1 MKSLSKMNND
11 VRLNVLREAALELQ
25 EVCNFNP
32 PFRSKGKTEEEVTK
46 WLKEAS
52 VLLEPTDQKKISED
66 TEDVLTQL
74 GVWPFAET
82 VEPVEPVEPV
92 KEPEE
97 EAEDNSNME
106 NEINIA
112 SSVRELK
119 DIAKTNEEFK
129 SIRGNLASYKKTDD
143 LRQCMLA
150 MLNPEGVGKKEEG
163 ISKED
168 EKERK
173 EGKKSSTPEFIK
185 KEEKQSK
192 EKKKTTQMK
201 KVGVITTIVEC
212 VENADSKKGI
222 SKEEILEV
230 LKKNFPDRDVKS
242 MKNTIN
248 VQVPN
253 RIFKEK
259 FPVKKLE
266 TGNYCKE

>member
-92 KEPEE
+92 EEPEE

-150 MLNPEGVGKKEEG
+150 MLNPEGVGKKE
-163 ISKED
+163 KEEPASE
-168 EKERK
+168 EKP
-173 EGKKSSTPEFIK
+173 KSNKANSNSPLSQTNLIRQEIKGGSK
-185 KEEKQSK
+185 KEAIQ
-192 EKKKTTQMK
+192 
-201 KVGVITTIVEC
+201 
-212 VENADSKKGI
+212 
-222 SKEEILEV
+222 
-230 LKKNFPDRDVKS
+230 
-242 MKNTIN
+242 
-248 VQVPN
+248 
-253 RIFKEK
+253 
-259 FPVKKLE
+259 KKLMDSFNKTE
-266 TGNYCKE
+266 AWAVNRVKLYEKAYGEMGKDDKKL